1 MAERTC
7 DSAVD
12 VVSASCRNR
21 ESRLRR
27 VDIRRQFAAKAP
39 LPQAEQIVGEV
50 EIIQDSRIDWKVP
63 MRPAARCLGDA

>member
-7 DSAVD
+7 GSAVD
-12 VVSASCRNR
+12 VVSASRRNR

-39 LPQAEQIVGEV
+39 LPQAERIVGEV
-50 EIIQDSRIDWKVP
+50 EIIQDSRIAKVP